1 MIVPCAVFAG
11 AAATW
16 GRRHWNHPAGFA
28 PCFVLLAV
36 LATLTW
42 RQSRMYAD
50 AETLYR
56 TTIDR
61 NPNCWLAHNNLGEVL
76 THRGR
81 FGEAQVQFQKAVDI
95 RPYMIDL
102 NNLAWSLATSPEAS
116 LRNGAK
122 AVETARRAMELSDG
136 RQPAILDTLAA
147 AYAEAG
153 RFPEAVETV
162 RKAIALASEQ
172 KQPDV
177 EESLREK
184 IAIYEAGKPFRETP
198 QAAAAARH

>member
-1 MIVPCAVFAG
+1 MLGFVNIYFMEFSLVADHWQYAAMIVPCAVFAG

-61 NPNCWLAHNNLGEVL
+61 NPNCWLA
-76 THRGR
+76 
-81 FGEAQVQFQKAVDI
+81 Q
-95 RPYMIDL
+95 
-102 NNLAWSLATSPEAS
+102 
-116 LRNGAK
+116 
-122 AVETARRAMELSDG
+122 
-136 RQPAILDTLAA
+136 
-147 AYAEAG
+147 
-153 RFPEAVETV
+153 
-162 RKAIALASEQ
+162 
-172 KQPDV
+172 
-177 EESLREK
+177 
-184 IAIYEAGKPFRETP
+184 
-198 QAAAAARH
+198 